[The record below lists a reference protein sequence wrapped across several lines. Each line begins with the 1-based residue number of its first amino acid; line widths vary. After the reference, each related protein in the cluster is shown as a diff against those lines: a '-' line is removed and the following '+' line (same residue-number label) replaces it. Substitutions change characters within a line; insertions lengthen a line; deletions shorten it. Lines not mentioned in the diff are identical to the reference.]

1 MNWKGLKKKK
11 IINMILTLVLAV
23 QCISG
28 GVSPE
33 NAQASGTLSWNGWE
47 YQLEGGTATITGYS
61 GEETELTFPAKV
73 PKEPGSDQ
81 MIVAKKISYQ
91 ALKGNQNITSVCIPE
106 GYQEMGYEVF
116 WKCTS
121 LSSVELPASI
131 EYYEDAP
138 SVNAPSNSNGAFWY
152 CTALTQVTI
161 PEGTKALGKKLFA
174 SCTSLAAVEL
184 PSTLTDWEYAFH
196 GATGLK
202 RVTLKEGIQTI
213 PRSAF
218 QDCTALEEMKIPD
231 TVSVVDYNAI
241 TNTPKLMDLVIP
253 RSLVTDNGLSHIY
266 NYYGTFLTQKEK
278 LGMLEIHSLTYS
290 MGADEKL
297 TRWEKIKLPRYSI
310 CEKNLIS
317 LGYTNLEY
325 LPGPDSAD
333 FKVVPYQAEY
343 DGQEHEAVS
352 VSGIQEGDVVSYST
366 EKYGTFTEEMP
377 VLKEPEKRTVW
388 VRIEREGYYSPY
400 QTQVSATVLDSRDG
414 IRKELKKEVNKA
426 ESLSKEKENYTAE
439 SWVALETAVAEGKK
453 LLEDDTALL
462 PQLTEALDKLQT
474 ARGALTKKTET
485 PNSPIPEETETP
497 VSPVPGETDIPVTP
511 TSASPAQTASVSLA
525 DTDAPPAASTVP
537 VIEEVKDTKKN
548 SVAKVVLSKSVSVK
562 KRTMELQWKKTS
574 GADGFEILL
583 GTNRKMTRNQK
594 KVTVKN
600 ASVTR
605 KIKKLK
611 SGKKYYVKVRG
622 WRMQNGKK
630 VYGAW
635 SGIKVV
641 KIK

>member
-1 MNWKGLKKKK
+1 
-11 IINMILTLVLAV
+11 MILTLVLAV

-47 YQLEGGTATITGYS
+47 YQLNGGTATITGYS

-81 MIVAKKISYQ
+81 VIVANKISYQ

-116 WKCTS
+116 KECTS

-138 SVNAPSNSNGAFWY
+138 GVNAPSNSNGAFWD

-161 PEGTKALGKKLFA
+161 PEGTKALGKRLFA
-174 SCTSLAAVEL
+174 RCTSLAAVEL
-184 PSTLTDWEYAFH
+184 PSTLTDWEYAFQD
-196 GATGLK
+196 ATGLK

-218 QDCTALEEMKIPD
+218 QNCTALEKMKIPD

-253 RSLVTDNGLSHIY
+253 RFLVTDNGLSQIY
-266 NYYGTFLTQKEK
+266 SYYDALSLTQKEK
-278 LGMLEIHSLTYS
+278 LGMLEIHSMTYS
-290 MGADEKL
+290 LGADEKL

-400 QTQVSATVLDSRDG
+400 QTQVSAAVLDSRDG

-426 ESLSKEKENYTAE
+426 ESLSKVKDNYTAE
-439 SWVALETAVAEGKK
+439 SWGALETAATEGKK
-453 LLEDDTALL
+453 LLEDDMALL
-462 PQLTEALDKLQT
+462 SQLTEALDKLQS
-474 ARGALTKKTET
+474 ARGALTKKTE
-485 PNSPIPEETETP
+485 PLNS
-497 VSPVPGETDIPVTP
+497 SKPGETEIPASPAPGGTDISVTP
-511 TSASPAQTASVSLA
+511 TPDIPAQTASA
-525 DTDAPPAASTVP
+525 PPAATEAPPAASIVP
-537 VIEEVKDTKKN
+537 AIEEDQNPQKN
-548 SVAKVVLSKSVSVK
+548 PVAKVVLSKAVSVK
-562 KRTMELQWKKTS
+562 KRTVKLQWKKTN
-574 GADGFEILL
+574 GADGFDILL
-583 GTNRKMTRNQK
+583 GTNRKMTKDKK

-605 KIKKLK
+605 KIRKLK

-622 WRMQNGKK
+622 WQIQNGKK

-641 KIK
+641 KVK